1 MVFTST
7 VDISAIVDNVP
18 FPTNLEE
25 THSFEVLQFPLDF
38 HGLIEDS

>member
-38 HGLIEDS
+38 QWVIEDS